1 MNKQLCALKDQFA
14 EFRKLSVYILIQ
26 GRTSLAINEGG
37 NFQRLCPHPKSQ
49 RKQPIRAARR
59 PTLPSGAMYDF
70 IGAFV
75 KFRPCQKE
83 KDGCITIVENIGY
96 KVALMIRKRLG
107 QKPLFSRLTS
117 RFIHSHTG
125 VNKENR
131 TGGGGGGHTESF
143 YQATT
148 IVIGLK

>member
-1 MNKQLCALKDQFA
+1 MHPLCCHQLMSIQMNKQLCAFA

-49 RKQPIRAARR
+49 RKQPVA
-59 PTLPSGAMYDF
+59 PPSLPVLCTILF
-70 IGAFV
+70 GAFV

-131 TGGGGGGHTESF
+131 TGGGGVTH
-143 YQATT
+143 
-148 IVIGLK
+148 

>member
-1 MNKQLCALKDQFA
+1 MREEIFKGCAPTKNPNENSPLGSPGAPPSLPVLCT
-14 EFRKLSVYILIQ
+14 IL
-26 GRTSLAINEGG
+26 
-37 NFQRLCPHPKSQ
+37 F
-49 RKQPIRAARR
+49 
-59 PTLPSGAMYDF
+59 
-70 IGAFV
+70 GAFV

-125 VNKENR
+125 VNKENI
-131 TGGGGGGHTESF
+131 TGGGRGDT
-143 YQATT
+143 
-148 IVIGLK
+148 LKVFIRRQQ